1 MADLLTLRFEAARLD
16 DLAAIRRFVRDAARS
31 FGAAPEAAD
40 DLVLAV
46 DEAATNTM
54 RHGYE
59 GRPGPLRV
67 EVSWEGSAVLVRL
80 MDRAPAFDPTGRPP
94 PDLDVPLERRPFGG
108 MGIHLMRVSVD
119 RLVHRSLGR
128 SGNDLT
134 FIKELAPV
142 EGRVQA

>member
-1 MADLLTLRFEAARLD
+1 MADLMTLRFDAARLE
-16 DLAAIRRFVRDAARS
+16 DLAAIRGFVRDAARS
-31 FGAAPEAAD
+31 FGATPEATD

-46 DEAATNTM
+46 DEAATNTI
-54 RHGYE
+54 RHGYG

-80 MDRAPAFDPTGRPP
+80 VDRAPAFDPTGRPP
-94 PDLDVPLERRPFGG
+94 PDLDTPLERRPFGG